1 MKQEREY
8 LDTSIWFKEK
18 ITDPYQTFAEF
29 FSAADLVSHKRTV
42 YDALRAAN
50 SNRIYDKRN
59 PGDLLFSLGLLESVI
74 NAAYLHN
81 KGKNKSPLSID
92 VNSAFDPN
100 LFRGW
105 LGGDLTDWDYFPRI
119 LSLKEYKNPYI
130 VFKRFFKFQDLA
142 NWMTDFRTIAEY
154 ALVKT
159 SLSEGCIDMD
169 ILSIYLYLTKLI
181 EAAHLIDVRE
191 ITHIGGTI
199 KNRLSELVL
208 EIGTPG

>member
-8 LDTSIWFKEK
+8 LDTSIWYKEK

-29 FSAADLVSHKRTV
+29 FSSADVVSHKRTV
-42 YDALRAAN
+42 NDALRAA
-50 SNRIYDKRN
+50 SSDRIYDKRN

-74 NAAYLHN
+74 NAAYLLN
-81 KGKNKSPLSID
+81 KEKGESPLSIE
-92 VNSAFDPN
+92 VGNVFDPN

-105 LGGDLTDWDYFPRI
+105 LGGDLTDWDYFPRM

-130 VFKRFFKFQDLA
+130 VFKRFFKFQKLADWKTDL
-142 NWMTDFRTIAEY
+142 RTIAEY

-159 SLSEGCIDMD
+159 SLSEACIEMD
-169 ILSIYLYLTKLI
+169 TLGIYLSLTKLI

-191 ITHIGGTI
+191 VTHIRGVI
-199 KNRLSELVL
+199 KNRLRER
-208 EIGTPG
+208 PRY

>member
-8 LDTSIWFKEK
+8 LDTSIWYREK
-18 ITDPYQTFAEF
+18 ITDPYQIFAEF
-29 FSAADLVSHKRTV
+29 FSSADVVSHKRTV
-42 YDALRAAN
+42 NDALRAAG
-50 SNRIYDKRN
+50 SGCIYDKRN

-74 NAAYLHN
+74 NAAYLLN
-81 KGKNKSPLSID
+81 KEKRKSPLSIE
-92 VNSAFDPN
+92 VNSVFDPN

-105 LGGDLTDWDYFPRI
+105 LGGDLADWDYFPRM

-130 VFKRFFKFQDLA
+130 VFKRFFKFQNLADWKTDL
-142 NWMTDFRTIAEY
+142 RTIAEY

-159 SLSEGCIDMD
+159 SLSEACIDMD
-169 ILSIYLYLTKLI
+169 SLSIYLFLTKLI

-199 KNRLSELVL
+199 KNRLRERARY
-208 EIGTPG
+208 